1 MTTEEGRKLS
11 LQVSI
16 REKNMQKH
24 TMFNKR
30 LSYPPRSELR
40 RLCVQLSW
48 WNRRALNDLRSRMVV
63 IK

>member
-16 REKNMQKH
+16 REKNIQKRS
-24 TMFNKR
+24 MFKER
-30 LSYPPRSELR
+30 LKFAPRSELR
-40 RLCVQLSW
+40 RLCVKLCW
-48 WNRRALNDLRSRMVV
+48 WNRRALNDLRSHMVE